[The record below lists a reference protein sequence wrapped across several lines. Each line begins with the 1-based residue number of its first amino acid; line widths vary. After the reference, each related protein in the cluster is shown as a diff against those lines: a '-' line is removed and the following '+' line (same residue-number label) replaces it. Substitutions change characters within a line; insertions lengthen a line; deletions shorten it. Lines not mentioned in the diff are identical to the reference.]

1 MVVSVSLVA
10 VLLWVSVFV
19 MSVVIIESSTVMAMV
34 VSVRGV
40 GVCVVTVA
48 EVLSFGGLVAV
59 SVGVV
64 VVVVMVSI

>member
-19 MSVVIIESSTVMAMV
+19 MSVVIIESSVIVAMV

-48 EVLSFGGLVAV
+48 EVLSFRGLVAV
-59 SVGVV
+59 SVGVIVGAV
-64 VVVVMVSI
+64 VVSI